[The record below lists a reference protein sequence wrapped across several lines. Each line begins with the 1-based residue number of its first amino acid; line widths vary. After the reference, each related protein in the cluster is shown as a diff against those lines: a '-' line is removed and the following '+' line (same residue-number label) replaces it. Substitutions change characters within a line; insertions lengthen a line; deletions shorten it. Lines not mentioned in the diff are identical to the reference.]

1 MRKKILLEQNAAL
14 FNEVQRLKG
23 EIADLNKELEKITAE
38 TAAAEKV
45 AEETVLEENTETF
58 ETPIKKLEDK
68 IAKNAV
74 SNDAESYGAKAIGEI
89 VLAAAKA
96 CDAAKLQN
104 AGDDRIN
111 LILGRAEVA
120 KSQVLEAVSSEGT
133 FDSKAIKID
142 KALEEARKYFA

>member
-14 FNEVQRLKG
+14 FDEVQRLKG
-23 EIADLNKELEKITAE
+23 EIADLNSELEKINAERAAEKAAGE
-38 TAAAEKV
+38 TAA
-45 AEETVLEENTETF
+45 ENAETF
-58 ETPIKKLEDK
+58 EAPIKKLEDQ

-120 KSQVLEAVSSEGT
+120 KSQVLEAVSSDGT

>member
-14 FNEVQRLKG
+14 FNEVQRLNGK
-23 EIADLNKELEKITAE
+23 IADLKSELEKINAE
-38 TAAAEKV
+38 MAAEKA
-45 AEETVLEENTETF
+45 AEETTPENAEMF
-58 ETPIKKLEDK
+58 EAPIKKLEDQ
-68 IAKNAV
+68 IARNAV

-120 KSQVLEAVSSEGT
+120 KSQVLEAVSSDGT